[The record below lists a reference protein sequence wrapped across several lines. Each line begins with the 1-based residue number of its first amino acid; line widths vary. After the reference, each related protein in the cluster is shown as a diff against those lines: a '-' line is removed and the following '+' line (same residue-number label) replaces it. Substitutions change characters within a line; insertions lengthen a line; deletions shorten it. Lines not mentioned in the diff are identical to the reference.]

1 MHRKLS
7 VNSCKAKIMLVK
19 SQIKDKP
26 CIMYNNEPLD
36 TMERF
41 KYLGLEIPSNHRW
54 NECSSANTFLH
65 YRDYS
70 INYYYKRGRKN
81 TSGNL
86 GNVNVTEILSLQ
98 RSITKLYL
106 SQSANV

>member
-1 MHRKLS
+1 MFAMHRKLS

-54 NECSSANTFLH
+54 NECATPHLEAGK
-65 YRDYS
+65 RA
-70 INYYYKRGRKN
+70 YYVFENPQNHG
-81 TSGNL
+81 
-86 GNVNVTEILSLQ
+86 
-98 RSITKLYL
+98 
-106 SQSANV
+106 